1 MSRRRLAGAALPL
14 LALLMLLPSSPTY
27 AGGFTIPL
35 IGGRAS
41 TKIAFVAKPDD
52 TSAVYHNPA
61 GLSLL
66 GPYQIDI
73 SGTAI
78 LSKSRYRRC
87 RLASCLPDPNNNNEI
102 YAPAVES
109 SRPRDPYTGDYRSAF
124 PKGFGILP
132 YAGLTGRFGLKR
144 WTFGLAAYSPHN
156 ATGAF
161 PDCQRD
167 TDGAPT
173 DCSMA
178 AQRFAAQY
186 GTINTI
192 YITPSV
198 AFEPHPAISIGVGV
212 SAVRAAITLDRSLWL
227 GGPDGTASL
236 WWDGEGRVNLSASTW
251 SAAFNVGLL
260 WNIGATFAPGNKL
273 LEGLRFGFSYSSQ
286 TKFHFKDE
294 MSLYSEALYLLLDE
308 NAGCRKG
315 NADRQEV
322 ICKAEAVFKFP
333 QLVRFGINWQFTKEW
348 DVGFDVFWQDY
359 SVYKE
364 IRVDFPTPLV
374 LQSGTEIEGT
384 SEPKNSFDSWSFA
397 LGVQYAP
404 NWAKGL
410 ELRMG
415 VIYDQSPYPDETYTL
430 LSPDADKI
438 GWSFGVSY
446 LFKFGLEIGAG
457 YIMLRYFD
465 RIIRNSEI
473 VPHICD
479 PTDDPTE
486 YADCLNSYPDA
497 PFSMNGD
504 VKNKIVHLFA
514 MHVGW
519 RFGGGKP
526 SLEKKKTPSVKA
538 VPGSHQPPPG
548 ATPPSAVPPLR
559 KQPAR
564 ATPPRKKQTPE
575 AAPKKR
581 PAPPANPA
589 PPAPP
594 PAPPPARP

>member
-14 LALLMLLPSSPTY
+14 LALLTLLPLLPPSTAY

-41 TKIAFVAKPDD
+41 TKMAFVAKPDD

-78 LSKSRYRRC
+78 LSKSRYSRC
-87 RLASCLPDPNNNNEI
+87 LTADCTPDANGNI

-109 SRPRDPYTGDYRSAF
+109 TRPRDPYTGDYRSAY

-161 PDCQRD
+161 PDCERD
-167 TDGAPT
+167 AQGAPT

-178 AQRFAAQY
+178 PQRFHAQY

-192 YITPSV
+192 YITAAA
-198 AFEPHPAISIGVGV
+198 AFEPIPGLAIGVGV

-227 GGPDGTASL
+227 GGPNGMASL
-236 WWDGEGRVNLSASTW
+236 WWNGEGRLNLSASTW
-251 SAAFNVGLL
+251 SAAFNAGLL
-260 WNIGATFAPGNKL
+260 WDIGATLAPGNRWLK
-273 LEGLRFGFSYSSQ
+273 GLRIGFSYSSQ
-286 TKFHFKDE
+286 TKFRFKDDL
-294 MSLYSEALYLLLDE
+294 SLYSEALYLLIEE

-315 NADRQEV
+315 SADRQEV
-322 ICKAEAVFKFP
+322 ICKAEADFTFP
-333 QLVRFGINWQFTKEW
+333 QLVRFGVNWQITKEW

-364 IRVDFPTPLV
+364 IRVNIPTPLTLTGTDTEV
-374 LQSGTEIEGT
+374 SGTA
-384 SEPKNSFDSWSFA
+384 EPKDSVDSWSFA

-404 NWAKGL
+404 LWAKGL

-457 YIMLRYFD
+457 YIMLRYLD
-465 RIIRNSEI
+465 RIVRNSKI
-473 VPHICD
+473 VPHICEPD
-479 PTDDPTE
+479 DTDCQ
-486 YADCLNSYPDA
+486 ASFPDA

-504 VKNKIVHLFA
+504 VKNKIVHLFTLHA
-514 MHVGW
+514 GW

-526 SLEKKKTPSVKA
+526 SLKKKPSAGPAPAFTQETPGV
-538 VPGSHQPPPG
+538 
-548 ATPPSAVPPLR
+548 TPPHAVPPRAAPPHAVPPRR
-559 KQPAR
+559 KQPPR
-564 ATPPRKKQTPE
+564 AVP
-575 AAPKKR
+575 
-581 PAPPANPA
+581 
-589 PPAPP
+589 
-594 PAPPPARP
+594 